1 MELLFWLPGFVAA
14 ALAFL
19 LPFPAG
25 LAAVIVL
32 APVSNAY
39 VAAGAMGILLLRW
52 LWADLPGI
60 AASRT
65 AVAWAWGIG
74 GYIVL
79 GLALSALTSSNL
91 LRLATESAQWML
103 GAGMFIATVLSM
115 GPELRRTIVR
125 ALAASAV
132 LIAATQA
139 ALWLSGWT
147 ADESSS
153 IPMLTWPNNYVSIL
167 GLFGLVVLPNVYPDS
182 ISAKWRLPL
191 LVIAI
196 AAMFFN
202 QSRAALLLSAL
213 VLAGWMILRR
223 RNPAW
228 IVPIAGLM
236 LAVMA
241 GALIVA
247 VRGALAD
254 PAGVASLGDFQTN
267 YSNLERLG
275 ILIYA
280 WELFVMFPFGS
291 GIGSSSDLFINNPY
305 TVGAYPDAHNM
316 LAMLAVEL
324 GWLGV
329 IGYAA
334 LAFFLARQALSGLVH
349 WNPVLLFAAALLL
362 TTIYD
367 ALLFNGIL
375 AAYFWIY
382 LAVLVA
388 PPAAGRLVHLVMYPA
403 KA

>member
-1 MELLFWLPGFVAA
+1 MELLFWLPGFLAA

-32 APVSNAY
+32 APISNAY
-39 VAAGAMGILLLRW
+39 VAAAAMGILLLRW

-60 AASRT
+60 VAPRAALT
-65 AVAWAWGIG
+65 WAWAVG

-79 GLALSALTSSNL
+79 GLALSAITSTNL
-91 LRLATESAQWML
+91 LRLVSEGAQWIL

-115 GPELRRTIVR
+115 GPELRRTLVR
-125 ALAASAV
+125 ALAVSAV

-228 IVPIAGLM
+228 VVPIAGMM
-236 LAVMA
+236 LVVMGVA
-241 GALIVA
+241 MAVA
-247 VRGALAD
+247 VRGAIAD

-280 WELFVMFPFGS
+280 WELFVMLPFGS
-291 GIGSSSDLFINNPY
+291 GIGSSSDLFVNNPY

-334 LAFFLARQALSGLVH
+334 LAFFLAKHVLTCLVH
-349 WNPVLLFAAALLL
+349 WNAALLFSAALLL
-362 TTIYD
+362 TTVYD

-388 PPAAGRLVHLVMYPA
+388 PSEAGRTVYLVMYPA